1 MIIMFLSVKV
11 LLGVGTKPGVGHGLG
26 HGVDHGVDHGL
37 PVGNFPKNPKSNQ
50 MEIKNQ
56 NKRMKP

>member
-1 MIIMFLSVKV
+1 MFFFDFPLSQFKPGVDH
-11 LLGVGTKPGVGHGLG
+11 GVGHGVGHGL
-26 HGVDHGVDHGL
+26 
-37 PVGNFPKNPKSNQ
+37 PVVNFPKNPPKKIDQ